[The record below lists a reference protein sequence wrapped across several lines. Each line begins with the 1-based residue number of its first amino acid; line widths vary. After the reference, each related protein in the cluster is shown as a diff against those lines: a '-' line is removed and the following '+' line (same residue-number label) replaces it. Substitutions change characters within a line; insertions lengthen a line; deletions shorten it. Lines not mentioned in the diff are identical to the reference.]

1 VEQLSIVIP
10 SHRRA
15 EHVRTLGAVT
25 DPIVCVAEDQ
35 EAEYRE
41 HNPAVEIVVHPA
53 TVIGLPAKRQWIY
66 EYFGSCFMLDD
77 DVPYL
82 VDLMRFTKDATP
94 VKVDPAKARA
104 LIERCADTARQVGA
118 YLFGFNNALRP
129 DHYQAQDPLSF
140 TGYIPGH
147 STGILAGSKLYWN
160 AKLRTTDDYWMS
172 ALNAYQHRIV
182 VKDLRYCA
190 FQVGTFASSGG
201 QASHRTMAQERES
214 TRILQEHF
222 GEAIKPKRATA
233 GRKATHSEQRMLK
246 LPY

>member
-1 VEQLSIVIP
+1 
-10 SHRRA
+10 
-15 EHVRTLGAVT
+15 
-25 DPIVCVAEDQ
+25 
-35 EAEYRE
+35 
-41 HNPAVEIVVHPA
+41 
-53 TVIGLPAKRQWIY
+53 
-66 EYFGSCFMLDD
+66 
-77 DVPYL
+77 
-82 VDLMRFTKDATP
+82 MRFTKDATP

-160 AKLRTTDDYWMS
+160 AKLRTTDDYWIS
-172 ALNAYQHRIV
+172 GLNAYHHRIV